1 MKRKK
6 DIMSFFQR
14 EGRQWDRAR
23 WFRCGESREPAER
36 EQEDMSIGETESEGI
51 VEQESET
58 DEETEAESET
68 PTEEPHVSTSSG
80 PSDKTKSQEE
90 PGGMNIYPR
99 TLMGDWR
106 RSFKA
111 AWYHIH
117 P

>member
-1 MKRKK
+1 
-6 DIMSFFQR
+6 
-14 EGRQWDRAR
+14 
-23 WFRCGESREPAER
+23 
-36 EQEDMSIGETESEGI
+36 MSIGETESEGI